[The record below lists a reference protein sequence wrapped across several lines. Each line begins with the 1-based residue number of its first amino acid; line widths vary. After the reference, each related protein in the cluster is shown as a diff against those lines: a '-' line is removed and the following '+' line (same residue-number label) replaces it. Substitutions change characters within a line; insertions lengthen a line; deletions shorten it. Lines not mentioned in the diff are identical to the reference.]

1 MIQIIRLVHLMMN
14 KLTLLELQKLEEGE
28 VAGVELL
35 LELEEELDK

>member
-28 VAGVELL
+28 VAEVELL